1 MMMLKKLV
9 PLSCIV
15 AAALGGCMAPSA
27 PPDSLS
33 GVVFEETFKTPE
45 AAAQVSG
52 AEFIPGGGPDGQNSI
67 RIKGGDRPAEMKLD
81 ASKLRGRLVTVEAM
95 VKGQDL
101 SGTLQIVPDYIQGPG
116 EYYPSRGG
124 DKGSYDWR
132 KFAYSVQIP
141 DYAGDLKLRFGHAGK
156 SGVAEYA
163 DVKLTLVPVP
173 SPCTYINEQPLQKTP
188 QYRGAMV
195 GSLRGDNDA
204 IRIFGEKWHGNLV
217 RYQFGGGGDANTP
230 EKYRKWG
237 EARMADLDRL
247 LPEFEKYGIKVVID
261 LHSGP
266 ATMNEILQNVGIWTT
281 EAQDMIV
288 DLWREIARHYKGNSN
303 IYGYDILNEPHSRN
317 LRPGDP
323 TWPELAERT
332 IKAIR
337 AIDPVT
343 PIIVEPDQ
351 MAHYELLE
359 YLPVFEEP
367 NIIYSIHFY
376 APGQLTHQ
384 LDPKVKPILGYPDE
398 TRGWNREYLRKN
410 LEKAREFQQKT
421 GARAMTPRW
430 VKIQASVWPEWR
442 SSSRN

>member
-15 AAALGGCMAPSA
+15 AAALGGCMTPSA

-124 DKGSYDWR
+124 DKGSYGWR

-217 RYQFGGGGDANTP
+217 RYQFGGGGDANT
-230 EKYRKWG
+230 RK
-237 EARMADLDRL
+237 
-247 LPEFEKYGIKVVID
+247 
-261 LHSGP
+261 S
-266 ATMNEILQNVGIWTT
+266 T
-281 EAQDMIV
+281 
-288 DLWREIARHYKGNSN
+288 GN
-303 IYGYDILNEPHSRN
+303 
-317 LRPGDP
+317 
-323 TWPELAERT
+323 
-332 IKAIR
+332 
-337 AIDPVT
+337 
-343 PIIVEPDQ
+343 
-351 MAHYELLE
+351 
-359 YLPVFEEP
+359 
-367 NIIYSIHFY
+367 
-376 APGQLTHQ
+376 
-384 LDPKVKPILGYPDE
+384 
-398 TRGWNREYLRKN
+398 
-410 LEKAREFQQKT
+410 
-421 GARAMTPRW
+421 GARRAWRISTGSCLNS
-430 VKIQASVWPEWR
+430 KSTASK
-442 SSSRN
+442 S